1 MANTAPRRTA
11 SAGRRQAIL
20 DAALHCFNATG
31 IQATTIEQIRDE
43 SGCSIGS
50 LYHHFGNKEGIA
62 SALFIDGI
70 GDLNAGLLRRLEQ
83 CESAEEGV
91 RSVVLHYADWVGQ
104 HVDMAR
110 FLVHSREISFAPEAR
125 ARLKSIYLSHFGAV
139 FTWFGRFVLR
149 GEMKQL
155 PPETYIP
162 IISGPVEDYARLWLS
177 GRTRTPLSEVA
188 EVFADAAWN
197 AVRA

>member
-1 MANTAPRRTA
+1 MSTPVTRRATSA
-11 SAGRRQAIL
+11 SRRQLIL
-20 DAALHCFNATG
+20 EAALGCFNATG
-31 IQATTIEQIRDE
+31 VQAATIEQIRE
-43 SGCSIGS
+43 ASGCSIGS
-50 LYHHFGNKEGIA
+50 LYHHFRSKEGIA

-70 GDLNAGLLRRLEQ
+70 SDLNRGLIRRLED
-83 CESAEEGV
+83 CSSAEEGV
-91 RSVVLHYADWVGQ
+91 RAVVLHYAEWVGA
-104 HVDMAR
+104 HVEMAR
-110 FLVHSREISFAPEAR
+110 FLVQAREINFAPEAR
-125 ARLKSIYLSHFGAV
+125 AELKAIYLSHFGAV
-139 FTWFGRFVLR
+139 FSWFGRFVLR

-177 GRTRTPLSEVA
+177 GRTRTPLGEVA